1 MRFTKGI
8 QFKIATWTGIALL
21 GVSVALTGFASLSM
35 FDQQVQ
41 GSRDQAMSI
50 AKEYASRVE
59 SELLAPLNM
68 AQSLADA
75 FAAIKEDNLATSREE
90 VSRMLRSVLQRHPEL
105 QGVYTL
111 WEPDAFDGQDQM
123 FVNAPAHDETG
134 RFMAY
139 WNRVGG
145 SLATEPLYGY
155 DDPKDGGYYLNPRRT
170 GKPAVVDPIPFVA
183 QGREVLLVSVTAP
196 IMYNG
201 AFHGIVGVD
210 VTVERL
216 AAMAE
221 EADFFEGTGVLAIIS
236 NNGTLA
242 GVTGQPDLTG
252 KNAKALHEDFDEDIK
267 SVQAGKIRNEFMDD
281 VLEIFYPVKIGTGSP
296 WAVNLLADDS
306 VVVARAWA
314 MAWKMIWVGL
324 GLLLV
329 AVGVIWWLAG
339 ILARPVKYIS
349 RSAELAAIGDV
360 DMKELDRNARD
371 RMLKRGDELGEAG
384 RAFASM
390 VDYFRDKAQAA
401 KKIADGDL
409 TVEIHPA
416 SPKDELGNALERM
429 VHSLNGAMGEIQ
441 TAAAQVA
448 AGSSEVSDS
457 SQSMSQGATEQASS
471 LEEITSSLTE
481 INSQTKT
488 NAENAAQASRLS
500 DHAKTA
506 ATQGEEHMGR
516 LTEAMGEINES
527 SQSIG
532 KIIKV
537 IDEIAFQT
545 NLLALNAAVEAA
557 RAGKHGKGFAVVAEE
572 VRTLASRS
580 AKAAQETAQL
590 IEGSADRVATGG
602 KIAQETAEALTK
614 IVENVTKSADLV
626 QEIAAA
632 SNEQAEG
639 VAQVNQGLHQVETVV
654 QRSTATAEETASAAE
669 ELSSQSATLREVT
682 GRFRIRQEGG
692 ERPLP
697 QAPNPTPSLPQGSGK
712 SDSPVDSWGDDGG
725 MVDPE
730 ETISLDDDFGKY

>member
-1 MRFTKGI
+1 M
-8 QFKIATWTGIALL
+8 WTGIALL
-21 GVSVALTGFASLSM
+21 GVSVALTGFASWTM
-35 FDQQVQ
+35 FTQQVE
-41 GSRDQAMSI
+41 GSRQQAVNI
-50 AKEYASRVE
+50 TQGYAGRVE
-59 SELLAPLNM
+59 SVLLGPLDM
-68 AQSLADA
+68 AKSLADA
-75 FAAIKEDNLATSREE
+75 FAAIKEDGLDVNRAD
-90 VSRMLRSVLQRHPEL
+90 VSRMLRSVLQKHPEM
-105 QGVYTL
+105 QGIYTL
-111 WEPDAFDGQDQM
+111 WEPNAFDGQDAM
-123 FVNAPAHDETG
+123 YVNAEAHDESG

-139 WNRVGG
+139 WNRVG
-145 SLATEPLYGY
+145 SSMATEALYGY

-170 GKPAVVDPIPFVA
+170 GKPAVVDPIPYVA
-183 QGREVLLVSVTAP
+183 QGKEVLLVSVTAP
-196 IMYNG
+196 IMING
-201 AFHGIVGVD
+201 TFHGIVGAD

-216 AAMAE
+216 AAMADK
-221 EADFFEGTGVLAIIS
+221 ADIFEGTGKIAIIS
-236 NNGTLA
+236 HQGVLA
-242 GVTGQPDLTG
+242 GVTGRPELVGKDAEALHPDFHAEGELKRMQAGELINEYEGKNLEVYAPVDLGTG
-252 KNAKALHEDFDEDIK
+252 K
-267 SVQAGKIRNEFMDD
+267 
-281 VLEIFYPVKIGTGSP
+281 P

-324 GLLLV
+324 FLLV
-329 AVGVIWWLAG
+329 AAVAVIWVLAG
-339 ILARPVKYIS
+339 ILARPVRFIS
-349 RSAELAAIGDV
+349 RSAELAAAGDV
-360 DMKELDRNARD
+360 EMKELSRKEREKLLE
-371 RMLKRGDELGEAG
+371 RTDELGEAG
-384 RAFASM
+384 RAFAEL

-401 KKIADGDL
+401 ARIASGDL

-416 SPKDELGNALERM
+416 SEKDELGKALKRM
-429 VHSLNGAMGEIQ
+429 GESLNNAMSEIQ
-441 TAAAQVA
+441 TAASQVA

-488 NAENAAQASRLS
+488 NAENASQASRLS
-500 DHAKTA
+500 DHAKDA
-506 ATQGEEHMGR
+506 ASRGEQHMAR
-516 LTEAMGEINES
+516 LTEAMSEINDS

-602 KIAQETAEALTK
+602 KIAQETAEALTE
-614 IVENVTKSADLV
+614 IVTNVTKAADLV

-639 VAQVNQGLHQVETVV
+639 VAQVNQGLHQVESVV
-654 QRSTATAEETASAAE
+654 QRSTATAEQTASAAE

-682 GRFRIRQEGG
+682 GRFRIRGG
-692 ERPLP
+692 NGEPVSRPAKALP
-697 QAPNPTPSLPQGSGK
+697 QSRASGARNE
-712 SDSPVDSWGDDGG
+712 PVSAWGDDAE

-730 ETISLDDDFGKY
+730 EAISLDEEFGKY